1 MLARPRR
8 WRIERGDD
16 GKARVIFDEP
26 ELVVRTPERPPERPP
41 GHMNGDLPPD
51 QPDGSVLGALP
62 RRRSAQLEAA
72 AELAGA

>member
-8 WRIERGDD
+8 WRIERGDG
-16 GKARVIFDEP
+16 GKARVIVDEP

-41 GHMNGDLPPD
+41 GHMNSDLPPD
-51 QPDGSVLGALP
+51 QPDESILSALL